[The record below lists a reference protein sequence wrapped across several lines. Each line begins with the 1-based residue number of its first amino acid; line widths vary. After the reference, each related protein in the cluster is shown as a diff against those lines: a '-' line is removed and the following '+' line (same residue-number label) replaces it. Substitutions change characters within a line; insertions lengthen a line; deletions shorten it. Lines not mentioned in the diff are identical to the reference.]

1 MKYSQEGRSFPL
13 SFNRKENK
21 DHGEGGN
28 IIGASPHGNVMIIDD
43 VLSAG
48 TAARE
53 SIDLIKGLKANPK
66 LFIVGLDRQEKGM
79 SNLSAKS
86 ELERDFG
93 IIIES
98 IVNLDALIQFSKHNS
113 QFHSYKDQLEG
124 YREIWGA

>member
-1 MKYSQEGRSFPL
+1 MVKVEIL
-13 SFNRKENK
+13 L
-21 DHGEGGN
+21 
-28 IIGASPHGNVMIIDD
+28 GASPHGDVMIIDD

-53 SIDLIKGLKANPK
+53 SIDLIKGLNANPK

-79 SNLSAKS
+79 GDLSAKS

-98 IVNLDALIQFSKHNS
+98 IVNLDALIQFSKRNS
-113 QFHSYKDQLEG
+113 QFQSYQDQLEG
-124 YREIWGA
+124 YRETWGA